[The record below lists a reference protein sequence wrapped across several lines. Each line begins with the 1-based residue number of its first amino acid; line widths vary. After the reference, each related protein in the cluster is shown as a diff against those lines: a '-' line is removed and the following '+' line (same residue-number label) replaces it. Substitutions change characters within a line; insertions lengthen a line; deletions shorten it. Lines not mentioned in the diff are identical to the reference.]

1 MKKSIALLCTLVL
14 CLTAVLTAAVHLNVR
29 ADGAAIELIEIES
42 PVSFHSDLQKEVLEA
57 GDFAAH
63 LIRCGRYAVIIF
75 VVIAVYPMIF
85 KFTAKIGAKKSA

>member
-1 MKKSIALLCTLVL
+1 MLVGFVLAEPFEEKYVNFENTRSPIRGVLRIAGGGALYFGLNTLLKL
-14 CLTAVLTAAVHLNVR
+14 
-29 ADGAAIELIEIES
+29 
-42 PVSFHSDLQKEVLEA
+42 PFPKEVLEA